1 MTAVVNTVDL
11 PKIWCDEDG
20 HRKYEDFADF
30 NEWFDSTEGAE
41 LRVQALVEG
50 LANPSKAFFAG
61 DREAY
66 NVTLEGFRLDRRNEW
81 LSADTLKELLGDTHW
96 SERNTARFDQL
107 CDRMVSGEVVPFV
120 GAGLSQPGGF
130 PTWKEHLRQQGRTA
144 GIDPA
149 IIEDLVAQGLY
160 EEIVEQIEQQRG
172 ADVFAQELRDVFAK
186 NGVIPPADYLVAEL
200 FQDTLITTNYDHLV
214 EQSFDFGGD
223 KAVQVL
229 TPATILEPPDATKV
243 TIIKLHGNVDAPA
256 SCILSKAQYA
266 AAYGGASIDL
276 ALPIPQA
283 LDYYFRNSSLLFLG
297 CGLNQDRTVRVFEA
311 IKVKARADGA
321 DLPQHFSIEQC
332 PADEAALIAR
342 NQYMLGI
349 GVTPIWFPAGKFDF
363 VEGILRLARNELRFR
378 RD

>member
-1 MTAVVNTVDL
+1 VATSSAA

-30 NEWFDSTEGAE
+30 NEWFDGPDGADVRK
-41 LRVQALVEG
+41 LALVEG
-50 LANPSKAFFAG
+50 VANPSKAFFAG

-66 NVTLEGFRLDRRNEW
+66 NVTLEGFRLDRRNKW
-81 LSADTLKELLGDTHW
+81 LSADALKELRGDTHW
-96 SERNTARFDQL
+96 SERNAARFDQL
-107 CDRMVSGEVVPFV
+107 CDRMASGDVVPFV
-120 GAGLSQPGGF
+120 GAGLSAPGGF
-130 PTWKEHLRQQGRTA
+130 PTWKDHLRQQGRTA
-144 GIDPA
+144 GMA
-149 IIEDLVAQGLY
+149 AAEVEDLLTQGLY
-160 EEIVEQIEQQRG
+160 EEIVDRIEQQRG
-172 ADVFAQELRDVFAK
+172 ADVFAQELRDAFAK
-186 NGVIPPADYLVAEL
+186 NGAIPAAAYLVAEL
-200 FQDTLITTNYDHLV
+200 FQDTLITTNYDRLI

-223 KAVQVL
+223 KAVEVL
-229 TPATILEPPDATKV
+229 TPETILQPPDATKV
-243 TIIKLHGNVDAPA
+243 TVIKLHGSINAPA

-266 AAYGGASIDL
+266 AAYGPEAINL
-276 ALPIPQA
+276 TLPIPQA

-311 IKVKARADGA
+311 IKIKAREDGA

-342 NQYMLGI
+342 NEYLLRI
-349 GVTPIWFPAGKFDF
+349 GVTPIWFPAGEFDF